1 MRYRLEEWQDRHAI
15 RTIEMYDAASET
27 ARSLESASRVR
38 SVAFR
43 WIAILAS
50 PLLGH
55 LPGEVQY
62 RMETELAVSA
72 RGMTIVSA
80 APLLVIGVLGTLAGF
95 LAMVGGGELFAWLP
109 SRAVSLYLAA
119 ESGVRIGSAWIQDE
133 PMGSLP
139 GVLLY
144 RVYEVFRKPG
154 ASRAEQRRRPPSEPP
169 PDEDPALDRFRMLE
183 PLLGLLP
190 EADQTTIE
198 IRFGFDPLRWGRASA
213 GVLLAVGGLNAFAS
227 LAAFAAGLG
236 GVPDALWLVAGIALC
251 AEQLVR
257 RKAFERGVP
266 RGSVLGAV
274 VRPFARRLLIPRPE
288 TGA

>member
-15 RTIEMYDAASET
+15 RTIESYDAESET
-27 ARSLESASRVR
+27 ARSLERASRAR
-38 SVAFR
+38 SVASR
-43 WIAILAS
+43 RIAILAS

-55 LPGEVQY
+55 LPGEVQH

-80 APLLVIGVLGTLAGF
+80 APLLVIGILGTLAGF
-95 LAMVGGGELFAWLP
+95 LAMLGGGEIFSWLP
-109 SRAVSLYLAA
+109 SRAVSLYLAV
-119 ESGVRIGSAWIQDE
+119 ESGVRIGSAWIQGE
-133 PMGSLP
+133 PMGSLA

-144 RVYEVFRKPG
+144 RAYEIFRG
-154 ASRAEQRRRPPSEPP
+154 AGGSRAKRPRRPPLERP

-190 EADQTTIE
+190 EADQTTLE
-198 IRFGFDPLRWGRASA
+198 VRFGFEALRWGRASA

-236 GVPDALWLVAGIALC
+236 GLPDALWLAAGVALC

-257 RKAFERGVP
+257 RKAFARGTP
-266 RGSVLGAV
+266 RGSILGAV
-274 VRPFARRLLIPRPE
+274 VRPFARPLLVPAAGR
-288 TGA
+288 TS